1 MDAITQWRSARQRV
15 SELVSGLSDEQLRA
29 PVPATPDWTARDLLA
44 HMVGLGA
51 DVIGGDEPDDHNSS
65 WTQAQVEARAD
76 RSVPELLEE
85 WRTVAGPLVAWMHE
99 HGSRPLND
107 VVIHE
112 QDLRGGVGEP
122 GGRRSDGLFIV
133 RERMVARFASAV
145 ADLPSVA
152 LAGEQWSWCSSGAAE
167 DAVVLVRASDFD
179 LFRALTSR
187 RTPDQ
192 MRAWTERGD
201 VTPFLDAFAGL
212 GPPPASP
219 LSE

>member
-1 MDAITQWRSARQRV
+1 MNAITEWRLARRRV
-15 SELVSGLSDEQLRA
+15 AALVSGLSGAQLRT
-29 PVPATPDWTARDLLA
+29 PMPSTPDWTARDLLS
-44 HMVGLGA
+44 HMVGVGA

-85 WRTVAGPLVAWMHE
+85 WRTVAGPLVAWMQE

-112 QDLRGGVGEP
+112 QDLRGGVGVP
-122 GGRRSDGLFIV
+122 GGRESGGLGIV
-133 RERMVARFASAV
+133 RERMVARFADAV
-145 ADLPSVA
+145 AALPAIA
-152 LAGEQWSWCSSGAAE
+152 LAGEQWSWCSSGATE
-167 DAVVLVRASDFD
+167 DAAVLVRASDFD

-187 RTPDQ
+187 RTADQ
-192 MRAWTERGD
+192 LRAWTERGD
-201 VTPFLDAFAGL
+201 VTAYLDAFAGL
-212 GPPPASP
+212 GPLPASP